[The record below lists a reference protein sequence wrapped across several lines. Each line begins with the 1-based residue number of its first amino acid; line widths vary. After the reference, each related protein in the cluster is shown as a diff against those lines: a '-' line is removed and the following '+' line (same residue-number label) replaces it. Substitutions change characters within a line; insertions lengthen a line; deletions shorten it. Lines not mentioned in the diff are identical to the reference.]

1 MHHKSSQ
8 AFMFDIHPSLSTHTP
23 HKRLA
28 LPSQALLWHA
38 QHLGA
43 VETRG
48 VFSCYTL
55 IHLVTTS
62 LLARSKV
69 GKNPPVLKGMD
80 QGWGPYLHVWSP
92 PRLLDMC
99 VSYEHEKFRNHG
111 TVPTSQL
118 MQLDKSKAP
127 LPSHVKNSIWPP
139 WHMSSLCW
147 RLNLAVQILTTQR
160 MRSPIK
166 SKLQTLQVQ
175 VAFPSFNGGDSTTMA
190 DADCFTADGEGT
202 LRCGVPRREWRRWA
216 TKAKKRPFGRGLL
229 RGSWPVEHVETER
242 NFPQGRS
249 RINVDTPTNL
259 RIRIIRY
266 I

>member
-1 MHHKSSQ
+1 
-8 AFMFDIHPSLSTHTP
+8 
-23 HKRLA
+23 
-28 LPSQALLWHA
+28 
-38 QHLGA
+38 
-43 VETRG
+43 
-48 VFSCYTL
+48 
-55 IHLVTTS
+55 
-62 LLARSKV
+62 
-69 GKNPPVLKGMD
+69 
-80 QGWGPYLHVWSP
+80 
-92 PRLLDMC
+92 
-99 VSYEHEKFRNHG
+99 
-111 TVPTSQL
+111 
-118 MQLDKSKAP
+118 
-127 LPSHVKNSIWPP
+127 
-139 WHMSSLCW
+139 MSSLCW

-249 RINVDTPTNL
+249 RINVDTPTKL
-259 RIRIIRY
+259 RINYKIYIVQDFYGSLDVPRTKNSWTILELNRHWHVPYLIRSH
-266 I
+266 